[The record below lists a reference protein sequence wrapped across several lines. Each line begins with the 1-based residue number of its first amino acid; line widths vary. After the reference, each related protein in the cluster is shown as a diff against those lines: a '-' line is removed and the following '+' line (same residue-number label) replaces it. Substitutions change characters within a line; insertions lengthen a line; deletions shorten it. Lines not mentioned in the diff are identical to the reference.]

1 MPEVLELNISKR
13 QLEVGCQPV
22 VAVSDAL
29 LSLLMP
35 TNSTHSLAVSSV
47 VLHCDD
53 LASRATNGT
62 FSELVFPQ
70 GSRI

>member
-35 TNSTHSLAVSSV
+35 TNSTHSLAVSV